1 MLKTPSSDQ
10 QCSSSPISGLAGS
23 VESVVFPVPDSPKK
37 SVTSPEAP
45 MLHPECSDRIPRLG
59 IR

>member
-1 MLKTPSSDQ
+1 MLNTPSSDQ

-23 VESVVFPVPDSPKK
+23 VDSVVLPVPDSPKNN
-37 SVTSPEAP
+37 VTSPEAP
-45 MLHPECSDRIPRLG
+45 TLHPECRDSTPRFG